1 MSRDSNNQSPKYTIT
16 SAVIH
21 ADRYTASLNESSV
34 SSERVID
41 FDVTKDLV
49 ELNIFESL
57 DRAYLTG
64 NCTIV
69 DKDSIFSSMRLQGT
83 ERITINMSTA
93 DINQTP
99 VLIEK
104 TFIMYQTKNQVKMS
118 NGSASVFLFNLIDEH
133 GFLGRITKISRSYSG
148 SIEKTVKSI
157 LQNDLNRELEIS
169 YTGVTDGS
177 SQNSIQEDIKCIIPN
192 MTAIDAVEWL
202 TSRLTTINGTPY
214 FIYATMRLPNLHS
227 GVDNLE
233 VSDDDEAVLQ
243 GNIIR
248 IGNLDTMLRQKEFNK
263 IPFVYN
269 PNRTDS
275 IHEGNPV
282 QQLFTIKS
290 VKTGSSGNT
299 LRLAEL
305 GAFSAEYSNTDL
317 NTGEI
322 FTTRCTIEDTIEKL
336 RNDDIISEERGFSQE
351 VYDGVFNLNGK
362 RLLDYD
368 SVKYHGV
375 TSSGTY
381 GNFKSYHDEE
391 DNSKFKT
398 KISSTGMKNVLHK
411 STITVVTEGAAILVA
426 GAKVGDIMKVLISA
440 DNDTSES
447 SLYDK
452 RLSGRY
458 LMYDIKHSFAGE
470 MHDATITLCK
480 LDSEI

>member
-21 ADRYTASLNESSV
+21 ADRYTISVNASSV

-41 FDVTKDLV
+41 FDITKDLV

-69 DKDSIFSSMRLQGT
+69 DKNSIFSSMGLQGT

-99 VLIEK
+99 ILVEK

-192 MTAIDAVEWL
+192 MTAINAIEWL

-233 VSDDDEAVLQ
+233 VSDDEAVLQ

-275 IHEGNPV
+275 VHEGNPV

-336 RNDDIISEERGFSQE
+336 KNDDIISEERGFSQE

-362 RLLDYD
+362 RMLDYD

-381 GNFKSYHDEE
+381 GNFKGYHDEE

-398 KISSTGMKNVLHK
+398 KISSTGIKNILHK

-458 LMYDIKHSFAGE
+458 LMYDIKHSFTGE
-470 MHDATITLCK
+470 IHDATITLCK

>member
-21 ADRYTASLNESSV
+21 ADRYTISVNASSV

-41 FDVTKDLV
+41 FDITKDLV

-99 VLIEK
+99 ILVEK

-192 MTAIDAVEWL
+192 MTAINAIEWL

>member
-21 ADRYTASLNESSV
+21 ADRYTISVNASSV

-41 FDVTKDLV
+41 FDITKDLV

-192 MTAIDAVEWL
+192 MTAINAIEWL